1 MNFKK
6 LNLNSNNDN
15 IGNRNHLV
23 QRLPHLHSHNISRGK
38 PRVPHLHNHAHH
50 HGHHHNHHHQQNH
63 NHNHLTVSNNVAA
76 LGRST
81 TNSSTPGSSSSSS
94 SSSASSPGYSSSDLH
109 SDNESKYKIKNEYD
123 ELDLSAAQFTI
134 AKPCKWVNKDGDV
147 DTINDENNDDS
158 HEHDDEK
165 FESKCDGFNFH
176 SNDELYKHL
185 LEDHIQHNHDHHH
198 HHDDEQQDAKPVVKK
213 EEDGDTHLFNND
225 EHVYSC
231 EWLGCMFSSN
241 RLEDLLDHV
250 PKSHG
255 FTSDMIKKSE
265 NDFILTETGNYI
277 PKLKSQIK
285 SENNN
290 NGTGNNGLDVVD
302 EDDHDCSEECH
313 HVCEWITN
321 QTEVT
326 QNGATPI
333 KCGEVF
339 KETGDLT
346 NHIINK
352 HIGSGKSKYTCCWS
366 ECPRNCK
373 EFSQRQK
380 IIRHLHT
387 HTKHK
392 PFICL
397 ECGKKFSLEL
407 MLKQHVRTHT
417 GEKPY
422 KCNQCGKFFKT
433 SSSLTIHS
441 RTHTGEKPLICKIC
455 GKGFNESSNLNKH
468 MKIHDRN
475 FKCSYCLRSFDNE
488 IKLTNHVKNCK
499 KSKSSTTTTTTTAS
513 TTASNSSSSVSLNSS
528 KTVSDSLT
536 T

>member
-1 MNFKK
+1 MGIFKIDKYYNTSINIKTNFNMCKCNHNGPVHHHHLHYHDHDESNGNLIHHDLIIPLNLPHHHNHISPNIKDERIKPLKIICDEDIQFDGSENSNINNNNINLNDLSERKRRLSSNNNNNNNKCFVSDMNFKK

-185 LEDHIQHNHDHHH
+185 LEDHIQHNHDHDHH
-198 HHDDEQQDAKPVVKK
+198 HHHEQQDAKPVVKK

-285 SENNN
+285 TENNN

-352 HIGSGKSKYTCCWS
+352 HIGSEAKDNKAFTYT
-366 ECPRNCK
+366 
-373 EFSQRQK
+373 
-380 IIRHLHT
+380 
-387 HTKHK
+387 
-392 PFICL
+392 
-397 ECGKKFSLEL
+397 
-407 MLKQHVRTHT
+407 
-417 GEKPY
+417 Y
-422 KCNQCGKFFKT
+422 KT
-433 SSSLTIHS
+433 
-441 RTHTGEKPLICKIC
+441 
-455 GKGFNESSNLNKH
+455 
-468 MKIHDRN
+468 
-475 FKCSYCLRSFDNE
+475 
-488 IKLTNHVKNCK
+488 
-499 KSKSSTTTTTTTAS
+499 
-513 TTASNSSSSVSLNSS
+513 
-528 KTVSDSLT
+528 
-536 T
+536 